1 MKIKLTP
8 SQEDNVV
15 RKSLEWVIANFVNE
29 RERVLATG
37 KGFVFSVDPKED
49 ILLLTKHID
58 AAILIHDYY
67 STEEQRV
74 MLKEHGTSE
83 MS

>member
-8 SQEDNVV
+8 SQEDKVV
-15 RKSLEWVIANFVNE
+15 RKSLEWVIANFVDE

-37 KGFVFSVDPKED
+37 KGFVFSIDPKED
-49 ILLLTKHID
+49 ILILTKHID

-74 MLKEHGTSE
+74 VLKEPGPSG
-83 MS
+83 MR

>member
-8 SQEDNVV
+8 SQEGKVV
-15 RKSLEWVIANFVNE
+15 RKSLEWVIANFINE
-29 RERVLATG
+29 RECVLATG

-49 ILLLTKHID
+49 ILLLIKHID

-74 MLKEHGTSE
+74 MLRAHGTSE
-83 MS
+83 MC

>member
-8 SQEDNVV
+8 SQEGKVV
-15 RKSLEWVIANFVNE
+15 RKSLEWAIENFVND

-37 KGFVFSVDPKED
+37 KGFVFSIDPKED
-49 ILLLTKHID
+49 ILILTKHID

-74 MLKEHGTSE
+74 VLKEHGPSE
-83 MS
+83 MR

>member
-8 SQEDNVV
+8 SQEDKVV
-15 RKSLEWVIANFVNE
+15 RKSLEWAIENFVNE
-29 RERVLATG
+29 RERVIATG
-37 KGFVFSVDPKED
+37 KGFVFSIDPRED
-49 ILLLTKHID
+49 ILILTKHID

-74 MLKEHGTSE
+74 MLKEHDTSE
-83 MS
+83 MC

>member
-1 MKIKLTP
+1 MKIKLTL
-8 SQEDNVV
+8 SQEHKVV
-15 RKSLEWVIANFVNE
+15 RKSLEWAIANFVNE

-49 ILLLTKHID
+49 ILILTKHID

-74 MLKEHGTSE
+74 VLKEHDTSE
-83 MS
+83 MR

>member
-8 SQEDNVV
+8 SQQDKVV
-15 RKSLEWVIANFVNE
+15 RKSLEWAIENFVNE

-49 ILLLTKHID
+49 ILILTKHID

-67 STEEQRV
+67 STEEQRMV
-74 MLKEHGTSE
+74 LKEHGTSE
-83 MS
+83 MR

>member
-49 ILLLTKHID
+49 ILILTKHID

-67 STEEQRV
+67 SAEEQRV
-74 MLKEHGTSE
+74 VLKEHGASG
-83 MS
+83 MR

>member
-8 SQEDNVV
+8 SQEDKVV
-15 RKSLEWVIANFVNE
+15 SKSLEWAIENFVNE

-37 KGFVFSVDPKED
+37 KGFVFSIDPKED
-49 ILLLTKHID
+49 ILVLTKHID
-58 AAILIHDYY
+58 ATTLIHDYY

-74 MLKEHGTSE
+74 MLRAHGTSE
-83 MS
+83 MC

>member
-8 SQEDNVV
+8 SQEGKVV
-15 RKSLEWVIANFVNE
+15 RESLEWAIENFVNE

-37 KGFVFSVDPKED
+37 KGFVFSIDPMED
-49 ILLLTKHID
+49 ILILTKYID
-58 AAILIHDYY
+58 AAILIHNYY

-74 MLKEHGTSE
+74 MLRAHGTSE
-83 MS
+83 MC